1 MKKSNSYDVLFSL
14 LLLLV
19 FLLCSMFTIL
29 IGSRVYENIRANNN
43 ASFYSDTAVSYVT
56 NKVRQ
61 ADRAGSVEVREI
73 DGCSVLVLSSST
85 NGLQCETWIYT
96 LNGVLKELYAEKDSG
111 LTVEDGLDIME
122 CTSLDFTLQET
133 TNQLT
138 IHLETEPSDITARLL
153 LRSEPK
159 GGVES

>member
-1 MKKSNSYDVLFSL
+1 M
-14 LLLLV
+14 
-19 FLLCSMFTIL
+19 
-29 IGSRVYENIRANNN
+29 
-43 ASFYSDTAVSYVT
+43 
-56 NKVRQ
+56 
-61 ADRAGSVEVREI
+61 
-73 DGCSVLVLSSST
+73 
-85 NGLQCETWIYT
+85 
-96 LNGVLKELYAEKDSG
+96 KELYAEKDSG